1 MWHRLIISVFTVV
14 ASIAATQAKAG
25 FEDDLAAIQQRWA
38 TIRYDMKGDEQKKQL
53 EKLIADADQ
62 FAQKNPD
69 RAEAYIWVGVA
80 RGSLAEAINGIGALG
95 IVKEAKANLEKALS
109 IDPSAGGGYAYG
121 VLGLMYQK
129 VPGWPVGFGDKK
141 KAKEL
146 LLKGLEVDPN
156 GMNNNY
162 FYAQFLYENGEAKKA
177 LPYIER
183 AAQATPPNP
192 PEKSLAVSNRQREI
206 RELAEKIKAKQ

>member
-1 MWHRLIISVFTVV
+1 MLNRLIVLLCTLF
-14 ASIAATQAKAG
+14 AFAATNAHAG
-25 FEDDLAAIQQRWA
+25 YDEDLIALQQRWA
-38 TIRYDMKGDEQKKQL
+38 TIRYDTKGDEQKKQL
-53 EKLIADADQ
+53 EKLVPEADQ

-69 RAEAYIWVGVA
+69 RADSYIWAGVV
-80 RGSLAEAINGIGALG
+80 RGSLAEAINGISALS
-95 IVKEAKANLEKALS
+95 IVKAAKADLEKAIA
-109 IDPSAGGGYAYG
+109 IDPKAGEGYAYG

-129 VPGWPVGFGDKK
+129 VPGWPIGFGDKK

-146 LLKGLEVDPN
+146 LLKGLEINPN

-162 FYAQFLYENGEAKKA
+162 FYAQFLYEDGEAKKA

-183 AAQATPPNP
+183 AAQATPPSP
-192 PEKSLAVSNRQREI
+192 PEKSLAVLNRQREI

>member
-1 MWHRLIISVFTVV
+1 MLHRLIISLCALLALA
-14 ASIAATQAKAG
+14 ASAAHAS
-25 FEDDLAAIQQRWA
+25 FEEDLAALQQRWA
-38 TIRYDMKGDEQKKQL
+38 TIRYEMKGDEQKKQL
-53 EKLIADADQ
+53 EKLIAEADV
-62 FAQKNPD
+62 FAQKNAD
-69 RAEAYIWVGVA
+69 KAEAYIWAGVA
-80 RGSLAEAINGIGALG
+80 RGSLAEAINGVSALG
-95 IVKEAKANLEKALS
+95 IVKQAKTDLEKAIA
-109 IDPSAGGGYAYG
+109 IDPKAGEGYAYG

-129 VPGWPVGFGDKK
+129 VPGWPIGFGDKK

-146 LLKGLEVDPN
+146 LLKGLEINPN

-162 FYAQFLYENGEAKKA
+162 FYAQFLFEDGEAKKA

-183 AAQATPPNP
+183 AAQATPPSP